1 MHYTIGQ
8 VAKKLDLNIETLYFY
23 DRQGLL
29 SFVKR
34 DQAGRRIFTY
44 DDLEMIM
51 TILHLKNA
59 VIPLKEIKKFIDWRM
74 AGDRT
79 LQERADFIHD
89 QKLAL
94 DKKISELVKAQ
105 QILEY
110 KEWYYARAL
119 KAGTEK
125 VNLVGDGF
133 RYNDEA
139 VKKFSEMVDNMSE
152 IEKELF
158 QAEKANR
165 GEA

>member
-1 MHYTIGQ
+1 MNYTIGQ
-8 VAKKLDLNIETLYFY
+8 VAKKSGLNIETLYFY

-29 SFVKR
+29 TFIKH

-44 DDLEMIM
+44 NDMEMIM

-59 VIPLKEIKKFIDWRM
+59 DVPLKEIKKFIDWRI
-74 AGDRT
+74 AGDST
-79 LQERADFIHD
+79 LQEWADFISEQKKILD
-89 QKLAL
+89 QKIA
-94 DKKISELVKAQ
+94 ELVKAQ

-110 KEWYYARAL
+110 KEWYYQRAL

-125 VNLVGDGF
+125 VNLIGNSF

-139 VKKFSEMVDNMSE
+139 IKKFTDMVDNMSE

-158 QAEKANR
+158 QVEKDNQ
-165 GEA
+165 E